1 VSYLKECKLQ
11 NLIFQSDT
19 TLILALL
26 IGFVSLSTLITWIV
40 IHPKNKNFIAQYEGI
55 VAPFFSLPAV
65 LFSLTAALLA
75 TSIWDN
81 YSIATKAIKNE
92 SQGILN
98 IISLADSIPIPKEI
112 GLSEAAKT
120 YTQSII
126 HDEWRT
132 LSKSRS
138 ISPEAEEKFVAM
150 RATTFKAANML
161 PDKAES
167 KALLSAFNLVNSAR
181 ETRLAYA
188 TIDVHP
194 IRWYALLFLGV
205 LVLIT
210 VAFTH
215 SSKPK
220 ALMLAMLISTLTILT
235 PLCIISLTFSNPYQG
250 LISISNAPYLQI
262 AK

>member
-1 VSYLKECKLQ
+1 MQKLF
-11 NLIFQSDT
+11 FQSDT
-19 TLILALL
+19 TLILAVL
-26 IGFVSLSTLITWIV
+26 IGFTSLSILITWLV
-40 IHPKNKNFIAQYEGI
+40 IHPKNKHFIEQYEGI

-98 IISLADSIPIPKEI
+98 IISLANTIPIPKEI
-112 GLSEAAKT
+112 DLPGAAKV

-126 HDEWRT
+126 SDEWKT
-132 LSKSRS
+132 LSQDRS
-138 ISPEAEEKFVAM
+138 ISLDAEEKFIAL

-167 KALLSAFNLVNSAR
+167 KALLNAFNLVNSAR
-181 ETRLAYA
+181 EMRLAYA

-194 IRWYALLFLGV
+194 VRWYALLFLGV
-205 LVLIT
+205 LVLVTI
-210 VAFTH
+210 AFTH

-220 ALMLAMLISTLTILT
+220 ALMLAMLISTLTIIT

-250 LISISNAPYLQI
+250 VISISNGPYLQI
-262 AK
+262 LK

>member
-1 VSYLKECKLQ
+1 M
-11 NLIFQSDT
+11 
-19 TLILALL
+19 
-26 IGFVSLSTLITWIV
+26 TWIV
-40 IHPKNKNFIAQYEGI
+40 IHPRNKLFIAQYEGI

-126 HDEWRT
+126 HDEWKT
-132 LSKSRS
+132 LSKSRT
-138 ISPEAEEKFVAM
+138 ISLEAEEKFVTF

-167 KALLSAFNLVNSAR
+167 KALLGAFNLVNGAR

-220 ALMLAMLISTLTILT
+220 ALKLAMLISTLTIIT

-262 AK
+262 TK

>member
-1 VSYLKECKLQ
+1 MQ
-11 NLIFQSDT
+11 NLTFQSDIS
-19 TLILALL
+19 LILALL
-26 IGFVSLSTLITWIV
+26 IGFTILSTLIVWLV
-40 IHPKNKNFIAQYEGI
+40 IHPKNKHLIAQYEGI

-92 SQGILN
+92 SQGIIN
-98 IISLADSIPIPKEI
+98 IISLANTIPIPKEI
-112 GLSEAAKT
+112 DLPGAAMA

-126 HDEWRT
+126 HDEWKT
-132 LSKSRS
+132 LSISRS
-138 ISPEAEEKFVAM
+138 ISLEAEEKFVAL

-205 LVLIT
+205 LVLIA

-220 ALMLAMLISTLTILT
+220 ALMLAMLISTLTIIT

-250 LISISNAPYLQI
+250 LISISNTPYFQI
-262 AK
+262 IK